1 MTRPTQR
8 AIRLHAYAAGL
19 IGLGGAV
26 LLVACA
32 DTPPPQVALSEA
44 RQAIA
49 VADQAH
55 ISDASSPQ
63 LAEAR
68 AKLAA
73 ADNAVRAEHMSEAE
87 RLAQESRVDAELAF
101 AQSNAQKNQ
110 AVNDEM
116 LHSTNTLSD
125 EMQRN
130 AGSNP

>member
-8 AIRLHAYAAGL
+8 GTRLHAYTAGL
-19 IGLGGAV
+19 IGLSGAV
-26 LLVACA
+26 LLAACA

-68 AKLAA
+68 TKLAA